1 MGMGSIK
8 MALQPIKLGTL
19 FLSIMM
25 VIGASASDPV
35 TSHVLDTSS
44 GHPASG
50 LTITLSRSEGG
61 AWTRLQQTTTD
72 EDGRAA
78 DLVPGQLLAAGVYKL
93 HFATGAYYS
102 ARGEETFYPYAEV
115 VFNVTD
121 PEAHYHVP
129 LLINPFG
136 YTTYRGS

>member
-1 MGMGSIK
+1 MSMGSIK
-8 MALQPIKLGTL
+8 MALQPSTLGTL

-61 AWTRLQQTTTD
+61 AWTRLQQATTD
-72 EDGRAA
+72 GDGRAA

-102 ARGEETFYPYAEV
+102 AREVETFYPYAEV
-115 VFNVTD
+115 VFNVTN

>member
-1 MGMGSIK
+1 MSMGSIK
-8 MALQPIKLGTL
+8 MALQPITLGTL
-19 FLSIMM
+19 LL
-25 VIGASASDPV
+25 ASALSMMAVLGDPV

-61 AWTRLQQTTTD
+61 VWARLQQTTTD
-72 EDGRAA
+72 GDGRAA

-102 ARGEETFYPYAEV
+102 ARAVETFYPYAEV

-121 PEAHYHVP
+121 TEAH
-129 LLINPFG
+129 
-136 YTTYRGS
+136 TTSPS

>member
-50 LTITLSRSEGG
+50 LAITLSRSEGG

-72 EDGRAA
+72 GDGRAA

-102 ARGEETFYPYAEV
+102 ARAVETFYPYAEV

>member
-8 MALQPIKLGTL
+8 MALQPITLGTVL
-19 FLSIMM
+19 LASALSMM
-25 VIGASASDPV
+25 VVLGDPV

-102 ARGEETFYPYAEV
+102 ARAVETFYPYAEV

>member
-8 MALQPIKLGTL
+8 MALQPVTLGTL
-19 FLSIMM
+19 LLTSALSMLA
-25 VIGASASDPV
+25 VLGDPV

-50 LTITLSRSEGG
+50 LTITLSRSEAG

-72 EDGRAA
+72 RDGRAA

-102 ARGEETFYPYAEV
+102 AREVETFYPYAEV
-115 VFNVTD
+115 VFNATD
-121 PEAHYHVP
+121 PEPHYHVP